1 MSVIAQHRARLRDT
15 TIARL
20 RAYLAAHPPAAERVI
35 LFGSLAR
42 GDFDGASDAD
52 LLIIGGSLLDSA
64 IFDAAGR
71 DVDMICR
78 TSAEWARAVASGN
91 PFVREIEEHGVVLWS
106 GQEDSNFHGVAPTS
120 TSS

>member
-1 MSVIAQHRARLRDT
+1 MSPATRHRGRLRDT
-15 TIARL
+15 TIAHL
-20 RAYLAAHPPAAERVI
+20 RAHFAAHPPEAERVI

-52 LLIIGGSLLDSA
+52 LLIIGGGLLDSTV
-64 IFDAAGR
+64 FDAAGC
-71 DVDMICR
+71 DVNMICG
-78 TSAEWARAVASGN
+78 SADEWRRAVASGN
-91 PFVREIEEHGVVLWS
+91 PFAKDVMEHGVVLWC